1 MDHAIENYNNNN
13 IKSVQNQF
21 YVFDTF
27 ICYHYLAHSMKR
39 DSLALESPSAVEL
52 HLLAM
57 WFILNRFNFSHFQLQ
72 HLDVHQKLS

>member
-57 WFILNRFNFSHFQLQ
+57 
-72 HLDVHQKLS
+72 